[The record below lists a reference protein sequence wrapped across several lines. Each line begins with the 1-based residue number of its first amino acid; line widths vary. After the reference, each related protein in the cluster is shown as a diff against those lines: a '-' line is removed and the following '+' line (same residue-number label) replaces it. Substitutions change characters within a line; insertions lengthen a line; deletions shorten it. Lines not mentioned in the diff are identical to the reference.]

1 MVLCV
6 WQFGELSV
14 PFFFNTSKHVYPY
27 AGVRVSVHVVCEFV
41 AASFCLCA
49 CAGIYLH
56 VGLSMW
62 LCDGVCMYLLL
73 LVWVCVWVYM
83 CVCVLVVWGGVSLV
97 SLLNI
102 KQLEVIKYLGSAGS
116 LWILILPFP
125 SVSQISLSFP
135 FFLCLFFS
143 LPVSPPAPL
152 PILTWSL
159 YLYLYVVIVILS
171 PLASVV
177 HTHAWSLPPS
187 LFPVHLTVFM
197 KESQSLNWGSTLPA
211 GTQCDGGGW
220 EELTYTILSCY
231 APRGDEQCH
240 KSFEPAGNRVYHTA
254 SCHVKHTSGP
264 TDRQASEQVGPFGL
278 TRSYLDNRIIF
289 FSRMKKREREN

>member
-1 MVLCV
+1 M
-6 WQFGELSV
+6 
-14 PFFFNTSKHVYPY
+14 
-27 AGVRVSVHVVCEFV
+27 
-41 AASFCLCA
+41 
-49 CAGIYLH
+49 
-56 VGLSMW
+56 
-62 LCDGVCMYLLL
+62 
-73 LVWVCVWVYM
+73 
-83 CVCVLVVWGGVSLV
+83 

-135 FFLCLFFS
+135 LLSVSLFFPSSFSPRPSPYTHMIPVS
-143 LPVSPPAPL
+143 LPVCGYPL
-152 PILTWSL
+152 TFSFFGPYSCMIS
-159 YLYLYVVIVILS
+159 S
-171 PLASVV
+171 
-177 HTHAWSLPPS
+177 PPS

-264 TDRQASEQVGPFGL
+264 TDRQASQQVGPFGL

>member
-14 PFFFNTSKHVYPY
+14 PFFFNASKYVYPY
-27 AGVRVSVHVVCEFV
+27 AGVRVSVRVVCEFV

-73 LVWVCVWVYM
+73 LMWVCVWVYM
-83 CVCVLVVWGGVSLV
+83 CVSCLGVGGWGVSLV

-135 FFLCLFFS
+135 LLSVSLFFPS
-143 LPVSPPAPL
+143 SFSPRPSPYTHVIPVFIPVCGYPLTFSFFGPYSCMISPPPVS
-152 PILTWSL
+152 S
-159 YLYLYVVIVILS
+159 
-171 PLASVV
+171 
-177 HTHAWSLPPS
+177 
-187 LFPVHLTVFM
+187 
-197 KESQSLNWGSTLPA
+197 
-211 GTQCDGGGW
+211 
-220 EELTYTILSCY
+220 
-231 APRGDEQCH
+231 
-240 KSFEPAGNRVYHTA
+240 SFDRVYEGVT
-254 SCHVKHTSGP
+254 VT
-264 TDRQASEQVGPFGL
+264 
-278 TRSYLDNRIIF
+278 
-289 FSRMKKREREN
+289 